1 MSKVTLFDRPLTPEE
16 TLVAAYRYLYYVSSL
31 SLIGDYEYDMM
42 EKALPEDS
50 LIRLTVGS
58 DFDGD
63 YPEEA
68 IALARKLL
76 SS

>member
-16 TLVAAYRYLYYVSSL
+16 MLVAAYRYLYYVSNL
-31 SLIGDYEYDMM
+31 SLISDYEYDMM

-63 YPEEA
+63 YPEEV
-68 IALARKLL
+68 ITLVRKLL